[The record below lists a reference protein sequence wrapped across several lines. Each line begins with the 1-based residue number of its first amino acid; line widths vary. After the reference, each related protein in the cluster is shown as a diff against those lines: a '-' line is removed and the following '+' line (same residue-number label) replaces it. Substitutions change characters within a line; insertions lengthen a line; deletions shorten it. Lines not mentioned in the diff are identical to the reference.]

1 MEDES
6 LELMTEE
13 QRKLHKEL
21 ALIYMTAQTM
31 SEYFVSL
38 PNFSYISIMKNN
50 CKNEKLTWEN

>member
-1 MEDES
+1 MESTLD
-6 LELMTEE
+6 LLTEE
-13 QRKLHKEL
+13 QRKLHEEL

-50 CKNEKLTWEN
+50 CKNEELTWEN